1 MLARL
6 SLTSL
11 ACCNVYNRMHI
22 LHSKKNQFHF
32 FTIIL
37 QVDIGP
43 FGKQAYDLYK
53 IDNFYNEGIHIH
65 IILEVPGKR

>member
-6 SLTSL
+6 SPTSS
-11 ACCNVYNRMHI
+11 ACGQVYNRIHI
-22 LHSKKNQFHF
+22 LHSQKNQFHF

-43 FGKQAYDLYK
+43 FGKQA
-53 IDNFYNEGIHIH
+53 
-65 IILEVPGKR
+65 